1 MQLSL
6 NKIVL
11 LSVLKLYII
20 VVVIILS
27 EVFRHTQQE
36 TESYIASVSIVDY

>member
-11 LSVLKLYII
+11 LSVLKIYY
-20 VVVIILS
+20 VVVIIILS

-36 TESYIASVSIVDY
+36 TESYIASVGVVDY